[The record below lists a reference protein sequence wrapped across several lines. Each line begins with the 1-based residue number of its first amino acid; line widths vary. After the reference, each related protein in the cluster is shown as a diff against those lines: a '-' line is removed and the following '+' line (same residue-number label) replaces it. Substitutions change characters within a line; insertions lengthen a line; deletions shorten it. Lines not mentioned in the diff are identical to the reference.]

1 MEVIEAIDV
10 GKEAIWVLL
19 KVSAPILI
27 VSLVVGLAISLFQ
40 ALTQIQEA
48 TLTFV
53 PKMFAIFITIIISL
67 PFMFETLKD
76 FQEDLAER
84 IVRTHDSALDSKE

>member
-1 MEVIEAIDV
+1 MTPADFVEVTRDGIF
-10 GKEAIWVLL
+10 VLL
-19 KVSAPILI
+19 ITAAPPLL

-53 PKMFAIFITIIISL
+53 PKIVALLLTLIVAL
-67 PFMFETLKD
+67 PFMLNRLTDYTHRMADK
-76 FQEDLAER
+76 
-84 IVRTHDSALDSKE
+84 IVHIEAN